1 MSHPLTHVS
10 VEVCCLESTVNVP
23 TKKLIINSICLSPSI
38 CLVLA
43 FTPPNDAVDA
53 FERLTDLIRNQYG
66 DTTDGVL
73 DYFEDTYIGRF
84 TRNAARATKYFPIQM
99 WNIFH
104 LTYEELP
111 RTITIQIVSTGNFRT
126 FVCVITQPFGSL

>member
-1 MSHPLTHVS
+1 MG
-10 VEVCCLESTVNVP
+10 
-23 TKKLIINSICLSPSI
+23 I
-38 CLVLA
+38 
-43 FTPPNDAVDA
+43 
-53 FERLTDLIRNQYG
+53 
-66 DTTDGVL
+66 TTDGVL

-126 FVCVITQPFGSL
+126 FVCVITQSFGSL

>member
-1 MSHPLTHVS
+1 MSHPLIHVS
-10 VEVCCLESTVNVP
+10 VEVCCLESTVNAP
-23 TKKLIINSICLSPSI
+23 TKKLIINSICLSPS
-38 CLVLA
+38 
-43 FTPPNDAVDA
+43 PNDAVDA